1 MRLATGSAFVIA
13 ATALILVFATAGA
26 PISLFNSYRLD
37 DGLSNA
43 DLGLVSLGYFFSAAT
58 ALIVFGRLSNVVGRK
73 PMALAALLCAVAS
86 CCLLLNMQHILVLF
100 AARALQGFACGIAT
114 GSIGAYVVDTSRG
127 RPAWLVAAI
136 TSTSPMIGISSGA
149 IVSGALVTWAP
160 MPRMLIFILLIAIL
174 SICLLLFLFSPESIK
189 SRAGADGYVSA
200 LASLRPRLYF
210 PVVRKWAFLTLACV
224 VVATWSLGAFYQ
236 AFGPSIVAE
245 QLGTNSPILA
255 ALAFSSVMI
264 LTPMGGYLTSGLTP
278 RRAVLLGM
286 LLYIGA
292 ALMILVSL
300 DSGWLPAFLCA
311 SLLVG
316 IAQGAAT
323 TACFN
328 VLLAGLAV
336 EQRAGLL
343 SSVFVISYAGAVVPG
358 LVASLAASSF
368 SVFQICIGYVLL
380 GVAAAIAATVTSFW
394 LEAISGCGRAAEV
407 V

>member
-13 ATALILVFATAGA
+13 ATAFILVFATAGA
-26 PISLFNSYRLD
+26 SISLFNSYRLD

-73 PMALAALLCAVAS
+73 PMALTALLCAVAS

-100 AARALQGFACGIAT
+100 AARVLQGFACGIAT

-189 SRAGADGYVSA
+189 ARADVHARA

-210 PVVRKWAFLTLACV
+210 PAERKWAFLTLAGV

-300 DSGWLPAFLCA
+300 DNGWLPAFLCA

-328 VLLAGLAV
+328 VLLAGVTV

-368 SVFQICIGYVLL
+368 SVFQICVGYVVL
-380 GVAAAIAATVTSFW
+380 GVAAAIAAMLTSFR
-394 LEAISGCGRAAEV
+394 LEPDRKSV